1 MRNKGAIRL
10 FAIALALVSLYQ
22 LSFTFATWRVENKAQ
37 KHASNF
43 PVEEQAFREQAY
55 KDSMAGETAYKFL
68 GLKDFSYR
76 DCQEREFNLGLD
88 LKGGMNAILEVSVV
102 DVINV
107 LATDKNDPLYL
118 QAIERAKELQT
129 DSQDDFVTLF
139 GRAFE
144 ELDPNGKLASIFSSM
159 EMRDRIDYNSSNDD
173 VLSVIKTE
181 ADDAIA
187 NSVRILRE
195 RVDRF
200 GVSQTSFQD
209 LGGGKV
215 LIALPG
221 INEPE
226 RVRKLLQGAAK
237 LEFWETYMNEE
248 IYQYLDAANTFLRD
262 RNKLA
267 AAENVAEPTGEEVG
281 EAVENPL
288 LDELAGQSDSTQQ
301 ESLIEQLGADSILQQ
316 DQLNEEELRLEYPL
330 LSILRPFL
338 DQQTGQLI
346 HGAGVGSAH
355 TKDKSLIDS
364 LLNDPDVK
372 DLFPRDVK
380 FLWANKPMKDYDEYY
395 SLIAIKV
402 TNPEGKA
409 ALDGEVVDRA
419 RQDYDNLSQPQVS
432 LSMNGEGSRIWAR
445 LTRESIGGQIAIVL
459 DGLVYSYPNVTNEI
473 TGGSSSI
480 SGGGMTIEEA
490 QDLANVLKS
499 GKMRAPATIIQEEV
513 VGPSLGKQARNAGL
527 LSFLIAFAVV
537 LVYMMFYYNRAGIVA
552 DLALLLNIF
561 FILGVL
567 ASLGA
572 TLTLPGIAGIV
583 LTIGMSVDANVLIFE
598 RIREEMAAG
607 KGIKLALKDG
617 YKNAYSAIIDAN
629 VTTILTGIILY
640 TFGTG
645 PIQGFATTLIIG
657 IFTSLFAAIFI
668 TRIIFIYLLDNDK
681 KLNFATKFTDGA
693 FKNMNINFLKKRKLF
708 YMISGT
714 ILIISIGSLV
724 VRGLNPGV
732 DFSGGR
738 SYVVRFEEK
747 LSSVEVE
754 DALFDVFGSSPE
766 VITYGSGT
774 DLRITTKYLI
784 ENTDTETDSIVEAK
798 LYEGLLPFFAEE
810 ISFNNFLRE
819 KQQSSM
825 KVGAT
830 ISDDIRKAAIISI
843 SLALIVIF
851 LYILIRFKN
860 WQYGLGAIAALAHDV
875 LILLGIYS
883 IAYSFMPFSLEI
895 DQAFIAAI
903 LTVIGYSI
911 NDTVVVFD
919 RVREY
924 TSLYQKRERVSII
937 NSALN
942 STLSRTFSTSL
953 STFFVL
959 LAIFVFGGVSIRGF
973 IFAMM
978 IGVVV
983 GTYSSLF
990 IASPLVYDLRGKII
1004 DKLAAT
1010 KKSKN

>member
-22 LSFTFATWRVENKAQ
+22 LSFTFATWKVDKKA
-37 KHASNF
+37 KEYASAY
-43 PVEEQAFREQAY
+43 PVEEQVFKEKSY
-55 KDSMAGETAYKFL
+55 KDSMASETAYSFL
-68 GLKDFSYR
+68 GLKKFTYS

-107 LATDKNDPLYL
+107 LATDKNDTLYI
-118 QAIERAKELQT
+118 QSIERARELQT
-129 DSQDDFVTLF
+129 DSQEDFVSLF

-159 EMRDRIDYNSSNDD
+159 EMRDRITYNSTNDE
-173 VLSVIKTE
+173 VLAVIKQE
-181 ADDAIA
+181 ADDAIE

-221 INEPE
+221 IDDPE
-226 RVRKLLQGAAK
+226 RIRKLLQGAAK

-248 IYQYLDAANTFLRD
+248 IFPYLEEANTFLRE
-262 RNKLA
+262 RNALA
-267 AAENVAEPTGEEVG
+267 ASEKDTEEPALADDLVQQTDDTTG
-281 EAVENPL
+281 
-288 LDELAGQSDSTQQ
+288 Q
-301 ESLIEQLGADSILQQ
+301 ESLIEQLGADTTLQQ
-316 DQLNEEELRLEYPL
+316 DQLNQEQLRVEHPL
-330 LSILRPFL
+330 FSILSPNVNR
-338 DQQTGQLI
+338 QTEQLV
-346 HGAGVGSAH
+346 HGAGVGTAH
-355 TKDKSLIDS
+355 TRDKAMIDS
-364 LLNDPDVK
+364 LLSDPDVNA
-372 DLFPRDVK
+372 LFPRDVK
-380 FLWANKPMKDYDEYY
+380 FLWNNKALKGYDDYYE
-395 SLIAIKV
+395 LVAIKI
-402 TNPEGKA
+402 TNPDGKA
-409 ALDGEVVDRA
+409 ALDGEVVTTA

-432 LSMNGEGSRIWAR
+432 LNMNGEGARVWAR
-445 LTRESIGGQIAIVL
+445 LTRESIGRQIAIVL
-459 DGLVYSYPNVTNEI
+459 DGLVYSHPNVDNEI

-499 GKMRAPATIIQEEV
+499 GKMKAPATIIQEEV

-527 LSFLIAFAVV
+527 LSFLIAFSIV
-537 LVYMMFYYNRAGIVA
+537 LIYMSFYYSKAGIVA
-552 DLALLLNIF
+552 DLALILNIF

-583 LTIGMSVDANVLIFE
+583 LTIGMSVDANVLIYE
-598 RIREEMAAG
+598 RVREELTAG

-617 YKNAYSAIIDAN
+617 YNNAYSAIIDAN
-629 VTTILTGIILY
+629 VTTLLTGFILY

-657 IFTSLFAAIFI
+657 IFTSLFSAIFI
-668 TRIIFIYLLDNDK
+668 TRLIFTWLLDKEK
-681 KLNFATKFTDGA
+681 KLSFATRLTEGA
-693 FKNMNINFLKKRKLF
+693 FKNMNIDFLKKRKIF
-708 YMISGT
+708 YMISGA
-714 ILIISIGSLV
+714 IIIIAIGSLV
-724 VRGLNPGV
+724 TRGLNPGV

-738 SYVVRFEEK
+738 SYVVRFDEK
-747 LSSVEVE
+747 LSSVEVG
-754 DALFDVFGSSPE
+754 DALFDVFETSPE
-766 VITYGSGT
+766 VITYGSGN

-784 ENTDTETDSIVEAK
+784 NNTDTETDSIVEAK
-798 LYEGLLPFFAEE
+798 LYEGLLPFFDEN
-810 ISFNNFLRE
+810 ISFEEFLRE
-819 KQQSSM
+819 RQLSSV
-825 KVGAT
+825 KVGPT
-830 ISDDIRKAAIISI
+830 ISDDIKKAAVISI
-843 SLALIVIF
+843 SFALIVIF
-851 LYILIRFKN
+851 LYILFRFKN
-860 WQYGLGAIAALAHDV
+860 WQYGLGAIAALIHDV
-875 LILLGIYS
+875 LILLGIFS
-883 IAYSFMPFSLEI
+883 LTYSFMPFSLEI

-924 TSLYQKRERVSII
+924 TTIYRKRERVVII

-953 STFFVL
+953 STFIVL
-959 LAIFVFGGVSIRGF
+959 LAIFLFGGVSIRGF

-1004 DKLAAT
+1004 DKLAAA
-1010 KKSKN
+1010 KKGKN